1 MKSIKIPS
9 NKLGK
14 DKATFLQQI
23 KYEKQILMQLQH
35 PFIVK
40 LKYAFYE
47 KRRFFLVMALV
58 QGGEFLEYIKFSDR
72 REKEAITRFYA
83 AQIAM
88 ALNYMHV
95 KGIVYG
101 DLKPENIL
109 IDNCGYIKMTDFG
122 ASRLLNGKRSIDAFA
137 GTPDY
142 LGKLTFIKA
151 PEILKSKQITRM
163 SDWWTFGIL
172 M

>member
-1 MKSIKIPS
+1 MQVYLVKHKSTHELFAMKSIKIPP
-9 NKLGK
+9 NKFGK
-14 DKATFLQQI
+14 DKSTFLQQI
-23 KYEKQILMQLQH
+23 KYEKQILMQLKH
-35 PFIVK
+35 PFIVS

-47 KRRFFLVMALV
+47 KRRFFLVMALI
-58 QGGEFLEYIKFSDR
+58 QGGEFLKYIRFSDKKK
-72 REKEAITRFYA
+72 KETITKFYA

-109 IDNCGYIKMTDFG
+109 IDNYGYIKMTDFG
-122 ASRLLNGKRSIDAFA
+122 ASRMLNGKRSIDAFA

-142 LGKLTFIKA
+142 LG
-151 PEILKSKQITRM
+151 TRI
-163 SDWWTFGIL
+163 SSSP
-172 M
+172 

>member
-1 MKSIKIPS
+1 MKHRQTHELFAMKSIKIPP
-9 NKLGK
+9 NKFGK
-14 DKATFLQQI
+14 DKTSFLQQI
-23 KYEKQILMQLQH
+23 KYEKQILMHLKH

-47 KRRFFLVMALV
+47 RKRFFLVMALV
-58 QGGEFLEYIKFSDR
+58 QGGEFLSYIKTSDKKQ
-72 REKEAITRFYA
+72 KESVTKFYA

-109 IDNCGYIKMTDFG
+109 IDNYGYVKMTDFG
-122 ASRLLNGKRSIDAFA
+122 ASRMLNGKRSIDAFA

-142 LGKLTFIKA
+142 LGTLA
-151 PEILKSKQITRM
+151 
-163 SDWWTFGIL
+163 
-172 M
+172 